1 MVIGMV
7 SQGLISVFPVLQ
19 FRFREIRNR
28 IIFNLLK
35 TSCTSRIW
43 RFLSFIDSRTFLAIF
58 SLHFVSSQ
66 FFYKKFYF
74 VLEYSYL
81 ILPILFILSFW
92 SHQKTYI
99 GPFFLLQDF
108 ILSFAFS
115 AYFFELRFRLFLEL
129 QLPFH
134 FIEFYFLIN
143 LF

>member
-1 MVIGMV
+1 MVIV
-7 SQGLISVFPVLQ
+7 SQDLISVFPVLQ
-19 FRFREIRNR
+19 FCFRENRNR

-43 RFLSFIDSRTFLAIF
+43 RFLSFIDSRTFLAVF

-66 FFYKKFYF
+66 FFFKKFYF

-92 SHQKTYI
+92 SHQKMYI
-99 GPFFLLQDF
+99 GPFFFFLLQDF

-115 AYFFELRFRLFLEL
+115 AYFFELHFSLFLQLE
-129 QLPFH
+129 LPFH
-134 FIEFYFLIN
+134 FIEFLKIN